1 VIEKDMIRQPVV
13 AGQFYPGEKEELE
26 SMIQSCFEHK
36 FGPGTD
42 SIKSSGKIFGVI
54 CPHAGYVY
62 SGPTAC
68 HSYKAIS
75 SQNPELA
82 IIIGPN
88 HFGVGKNAA
97 TMIDAQWKT
106 PLGKVQVDTESA
118 TKIAEI
124 SEYIEIDEYSH
135 SQDHSLEVQIP
146 MLQEIL
152 SNEFQILPII
162 LRAQDMKTAM
172 DVGNAV
178 YEIAKSKNAIIIAS
192 SDFTH
197 YEENSFAHQQDK
209 ALIEPILEMNVDKFY
224 QVLYERK
231 ITACGYGAMASAMIA
246 CKKMGATKG
255 ELLSYST
262 SGDVSGDTDSVV
274 GYGAIKFV

>member
-1 VIEKDMIRQPVV
+1 MIREPVV
-13 AGQFYPGEKEELE
+13 AGQFYPDKKEDLE
-26 SMIQSCFEHK
+26 NMIQYCLEHK
-36 FGPGTD
+36 YGPGR
-42 SIKSSGKIFGVI
+42 KSKLSDEKIYGIV

-88 HFGVGKNAA
+88 HFGVGKDAA
-97 TMIDAQWKT
+97 TMTDAQWHT
-106 PLGKVQVDTESA
+106 PLGEVQVDSESA
-118 TKIAEI
+118 RQVAEI
-124 SEYIEIDEYSH
+124 SEFIEIDEYSH

-162 LRAQDMKTAM
+162 LRVQDMKMAM

-178 YEIAKSKNAIIIAS
+178 YEIAKKKNAIIIAS

-209 ALIEPILEMNVDKFY
+209 ALIEPILAMDVKKFY
-224 QVLYERK
+224 QVLYERRV
-231 ITACGYGAMASAMIA
+231 TACGYGAMASAMIA
-246 CKKMGATKG
+246 CKKLGATKG
-255 ELLSYST
+255 ELLSYAT
-262 SGDVSGDTDSVV
+262 SGDVSGDTESVV

>member
-1 VIEKDMIRQPVV
+1 MIRQPVV
-13 AGQFYPGEKEELE
+13 AGQFYPGEKKELKN
-26 SMIQSCFEHK
+26 MIKSCFEHK

-42 SIKSSGKIFGVI
+42 STESSEKIFGVV

-75 SQNPELA
+75 SQSPELA

-88 HFGVGKNAA
+88 HFGVGKDAA
-97 TMIDAQWKT
+97 TMIDAQWQT
-106 PLGKVQVDTESA
+106 PLGRVQVDSESA
-118 TKIAEI
+118 KQVVEI
-124 SEYIEIDEYSH
+124 SKFIEIDEYSH
-135 SQDHSLEVQIP
+135 SQDHSLEVQVP
-146 MLQEIL
+146 MLQEIF
-152 SNEFQILPII
+152 SNDFQILPII
-162 LRAQDMKTAM
+162 LRSQDMETAI

-178 YEIAKSKNAIIIAS
+178 TEIAKKKNAIIVAS

-209 ALIEPILEMNVDKFY
+209 ALIEPILEMNVERFY
-224 QVLYERK
+224 QVLNERRV
-231 ITACGYGAMASAMIA
+231 TACGYGAMASTMIA
-246 CKKMGATKG
+246 CKNLGAKKG
-255 ELLSYST
+255 KLLSYTT
-262 SGDVSGDTDSVV
+262 SGDVSGDTESVV

>member
-1 VIEKDMIRQPVV
+1 MIRQPVV
-13 AGQFYPGEKEELE
+13 AGQFYPGEKKELKN
-26 SMIQSCFEHK
+26 MIHSCFEHE

-42 SIKSSGKIFGVI
+42 SIGSSEKIFGVV

-75 SQNPELA
+75 SQNPELV

-88 HFGVGKNAA
+88 HFGVGKDAA
-97 TMIDAQWKT
+97 TMIDAQWQT
-106 PLGKVQVDTESA
+106 PLGRVEVDSDSAKQV
-118 TKIAEI
+118 AEI
-124 SEYIEIDEYSH
+124 SNIIEIDEYSH
-135 SQDHSLEVQIP
+135 SQDHSLEVQVP

-162 LRAQDMKTAM
+162 LRSQEMKTAI

-178 YEIAKSKNAIIIAS
+178 YEIAKEKNAIIIAS

-209 ALIEPILEMNVDKFY
+209 ALIEPILEMDIDKFY
-224 QVLYERK
+224 QVLYDRRV
-231 ITACGYGAMASAMIA
+231 TSCGYGAMASAMIA

-255 ELLSYST
+255 ELLSYAT
-262 SGDVSGDTDSVV
+262 SGDVSGDTESVV
-274 GYGAIKFV
+274 GYGSIKFV

>member
-1 VIEKDMIRQPVV
+1 MIREPVV
-13 AGQFYPGEKEELE
+13 AGQFYPDGEEDLRN
-26 SMIQSCFEHK
+26 MINHCIEHRY
-36 FGPGTD
+36 GPGSNSTI
-42 SIKSSGKIFGVI
+42 SNEKIFGII

-68 HSYKAIS
+68 HSYKSIS
-75 SQNPELA
+75 SQNPELV

-88 HFGVGKNAA
+88 HFGVGIDAA

-106 PLGKVQVDTESA
+106 PLGMVQVDSESA
-118 TKIAEI
+118 KQVVEI
-124 SEYIEIDEYSH
+124 SKFIEIDEYSH

-152 SNEFQILPII
+152 KNDFQILPII
-162 LRAQDMKTAM
+162 LRAQDMETAM

-178 YEIAKSKNAIIIAS
+178 SEIAKKKNAIIVAS

-209 ALIEPILEMNVDKFY
+209 ALLEPILEMNIERFY
-224 QVLYERK
+224 HVLNERRV
-231 ITACGYGAMASAMIA
+231 TACGYGAMASAMIA
-246 CKKMGATKG
+246 CKNLGATKG
-255 ELLSYST
+255 ELLSYAT
-262 SGDVSGDTDSVV
+262 SGDVSGNTESVV

>member
-1 VIEKDMIRQPVV
+1 MIREPVV
-13 AGQFYPGEKEELE
+13 AGQFYPGEKDELE
-26 SMIQSCFEHK
+26 NMIKSCLEHK
-36 FGPGTD
+36 FGPDTS
-42 SIKSSGKIFGVI
+42 SIESSERIFGVV

-88 HFGVGKNAA
+88 HFGIGKDAA
-97 TMIDAQWKT
+97 TMIDTQWQT
-106 PLGKVQVDTESA
+106 PLGKVQVDSESA
-118 TKIAEI
+118 KQVAEI
-124 SEYIEIDEYSH
+124 SEFIEIDEYSH

-178 YEIAKSKNAIIIAS
+178 YEIAKKKKAIIIAS

-209 ALIEPILEMNVDKFY
+209 ALIEPILEMNIEKFY
-224 QVLYERK
+224 QVLYEERV
-231 ITACGYGAMASAMIA
+231 TACGYGAMASTMIA

-255 ELLSYST
+255 ELLSYAT
-262 SGDVSGDTDSVV
+262 SGDISGDTESVV
-274 GYGAIKFV
+274 GYGSIKFV

>member
-1 VIEKDMIRQPVV
+1 MIREPVV
-13 AGQFYPGEKEELE
+13 AGQFYPENKEDLE
-26 SMIQSCFEHK
+26 DMIKTCFEHK
-36 FGPGTD
+36 YGPG
-42 SIKSSGKIFGVI
+42 SQKIEPEEKIFGIV
-54 CPHAGYVY
+54 CPHAGYIY

-68 HSYKAIS
+68 HSYKSIS

-88 HFGVGKNAA
+88 HFGVGENAA
-97 TMIDAQWKT
+97 TATDVKWAT
-106 PLGKVQVDTESA
+106 PLGLVKVDSDAARDV
-118 TKIAEI
+118 
-124 SEYIEIDEYSH
+124 SEMSSVIEIDNYSH
-135 SQDHSLEVQIP
+135 SQDHSLEVQVP
-146 MLQEIL
+146 MLQSIF

-162 LRAQDMKTAM
+162 LLAQDLETAR

-178 YEIAKSKNAIIIAS
+178 AEIAKKRNSIIVAS

-209 ALIEPILEMNVDKFY
+209 ALIEPILEMDVERFY
-224 QVLYERK
+224 QVLREKRV
-231 ITACGYGAMASAMIA
+231 TACGYGAIASTMIA
-246 CKKMGATKG
+246 CKNLGATKG
-255 ELLSYST
+255 ELLSYAT